1 MLTREKTGSGLRY
14 SSLNRRS
21 AFEIG
26 QPSQNFSCPS
36 GSRAAEKITGSE
48 IRELVPGP
56 ASALTDNLPVS
67 VASVSPTVKWGWLYL
82 TPKRTD

>member
-56 ASALTDNLPVS
+56 ASALTESTCLCGLSFPNCKMGMALLNPQED
-67 VASVSPTVKWGWLYL
+67 
-82 TPKRTD
+82 